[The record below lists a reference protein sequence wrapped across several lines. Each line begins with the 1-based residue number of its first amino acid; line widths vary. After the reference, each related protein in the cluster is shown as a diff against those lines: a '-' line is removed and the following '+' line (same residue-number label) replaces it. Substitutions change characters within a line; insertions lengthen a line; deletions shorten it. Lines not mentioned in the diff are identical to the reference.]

1 MGRMIWFTHMKTTL
15 DIADPIL
22 RQTRA
27 LAAKKN
33 TTLKAL
39 VEQALRETLAKER
52 QAPPIAK
59 LETRVFGGTGLQ
71 PGLSWDDWG
80 TLRDLAYEG
89 RGS

>member
-1 MGRMIWFTHMKTTL
+1 MKTTI

-22 RQTRA
+22 RQART

-33 TTLKAL
+33 TTLKAV
-39 VEQALRETLAKER
+39 VEQALRDALAKER

-59 LETRVFGGTGLQ
+59 VETKTFGGSGLQ